1 MLVKKLNEFYNFHS
15 GKKIVV
21 CGCGM
26 SLLEFKEH
34 HQDFITIG
42 VNDVPAL
49 FDPTYL
55 VITDHPVRFS
65 KTRQDLVN
73 GSNVK
78 AMLTCVKGWRHE
90 RMAMFQLGK
99 KGVGNLN
106 DPNLVDHFLN
116 SPYAAINIAYK
127 MGAREIGIVGVDFS
141 EGHFYSPKDGKHSLA
156 RMGYMRDINAG
167 YRMIRR
173 ELENNGAKLYNL
185 SQISTVEPVEK
196 ISIEEFKNL

>member
-1 MLVKKLNEFYNFHS
+1 MLVKKLNEFYNIHS

>member
-1 MLVKKLNEFYNFHS
+1 MLVKKLNEFHNSHV
-15 GKKIVV
+15 GRKIIV

-26 SLLEFKEH
+26 SLLELKDC

-65 KTRQDLVN
+65 KSRQNIVN

-90 RMAMFQLGK
+90 KMVMFELGK
-99 KGVGNLN
+99 KGIGNLN
-106 DPNLVDHFLN
+106 DPNKVDHFLN

-127 MGAREIGIVGVDFS
+127 MGAQTIGMIGVDFS

-156 RMGYMRDINAG
+156 RMGYMRDINNG
-167 YRMIRR
+167 YQMIRK
-173 ELENNGAKLYNL
+173 ELERNGAKLYNL
-185 SQISTVEPVEK
+185 SQISNIEPIEK

>member
-1 MLVKKLNEFYNFHS
+1 MLVKKLNEFYNIHS

-116 SPYAAINIAYK
+116 SPYTAINIAYK

>member
-1 MLVKKLNEFYNFHS
+1 MLVKKLNEFHNIHS

-21 CGCGM
+21 CGCGI

-65 KTRQDLVN
+65 KARQDLVN

-99 KGVGNLN
+99 KGIGNLN

-127 MGAREIGIVGVDFS
+127 MGARTIGMIGVDFS

-173 ELENNGAKLYNL
+173 ELETNGARLYNL

-196 ISIEEFKNL
+196 IRIEEFKNL